1 MTPLHPIQ
9 LHLVRTILRLKPVLS
24 QSNLE
29 KIIHAFNFS
38 RLDESNS
45 ILSSPSSQALAYNY
59 FKVVDPILP
68 SLLNFLLCCCFNW
81 LFV

>member
-29 KIIHAFNFS
+29 EIIHAFNFS
-38 RLDESNS
+38 RLD
-45 ILSSPSSQALAYNY
+45 
-59 FKVVDPILP
+59 
-68 SLLNFLLCCCFNW
+68 
-81 LFV
+81 